1 MMHHLSG
8 YAWQENVRYSNFIYF
23 GTKVEI
29 ITSANTKVP
38 IVNTIKKILRNNI
51 LLLIV
56 FSLPQVSFAQSGK
69 SSLSDSIKEQVV
81 KTGSERT
88 EIYLPLLKKKRVAIV
103 GNQTSV
109 IGQTHLVDSL
119 LSLGIKIKKIFSPEH
134 GFRGTADAGAHIK
147 DQKDKKT
154 GLPLISLYGKNYKPD
169 PVHLKNIDV
178 VVFDIQDVGARFY
191 TYISTLHY
199 IMEACAEN
207 KKELIVLDR
216 PNPNGHYVDGPVLEE
231 KFKSFVG
238 MHPVPIV
245 YGLTIGEYATMINGE
260 GWLNKSLKCNLTV
273 VQLEN
278 YDHKT
283 FYKLPVKPSPNLPN
297 MTAIYLYPSLALFEG
312 TVISVG
318 RGTDFPFQ
326 VVGHPQ
332 LKDLHFTFTPK
343 SKPGA
348 TNPLLKDSLCFGY
361 DLRTLPDSFLQ
372 NEVKFSL
379 LWLKETYKDY
389 IWQQTEPTDG
399 GGYFNNYFNTLA
411 GNSAL
416 KQQIINEKGEDQIR
430 ETWEPA
436 LSEFKKKR
444 KKYLL
449 YKDFE

>member
-1 MMHHLSG
+1 MKHLLSVF
-8 YAWQENVRYSNFIYF
+8 ALQERVRYSNFIYF

-29 ITSANTKVP
+29 IASANTKVP
-38 IVNTIKKILRNNI
+38 IVNTIKKLVRNNI

-56 FSLPQVSFAQSGK
+56 FLLPQISCAQTEK
-69 SSLSDSIKEQVV
+69 QVLAESIKEQ
-81 KTGSERT
+81 KIITGAERT
-88 EIYLPLLKKKRVAIV
+88 EVYLPLLKKKRVAIV
-103 GNQTSV
+103 GNQTSI
-109 IGQTHLVDSL
+109 IGDTHLVDTL
-119 LSLGIKIKKIFSPEH
+119 LSLGVRVKKIFAPEH

-147 DQKDKKT
+147 TQKDEKT
-154 GLPLISLYGKNYKPD
+154 GLPLISLYGKNYKPLPAD
-169 PVHLKNIDV
+169 LKNVDIV
-178 VVFDIQDVGARFY
+178 IFDIQDVGARFY

-199 IMEACAEN
+199 IMEACAETG
-207 KKELIVLDR
+207 KKLIVMDR

-245 YGLTIGEYATMINGE
+245 YGLTIGEYAEMINGE
-260 GWLNKSLKCNLTV
+260 GWLKNKIKCDLTV
-273 VQLEN
+273 VKIEN
-278 YDHKT
+278 YDHTK

-332 LKDLHFTFTPK
+332 LKDLKFTFTPK

-348 TNPLLKDSLCFGY
+348 TNPMLRDSLCFGY
-361 DLRTLPDSFLQ
+361 DLRNLPDSFLQ
-372 NEVKFSL
+372 KEVKFSL
-379 LWLKETYKDY
+379 LWLRETYKDY
-389 IWQQTEPTDG
+389 IWQQPDPGEG
-399 GGYFNNYFNTLA
+399 GGYFNNYFNSLA
-411 GNSAL
+411 GNSSL
-416 KQQIINEKGEDQIR
+416 KQHIIEENGEDIIR

-436 LSEFKKKR
+436 LAEFKKIR

-449 YKDFE
+449 YSDFE